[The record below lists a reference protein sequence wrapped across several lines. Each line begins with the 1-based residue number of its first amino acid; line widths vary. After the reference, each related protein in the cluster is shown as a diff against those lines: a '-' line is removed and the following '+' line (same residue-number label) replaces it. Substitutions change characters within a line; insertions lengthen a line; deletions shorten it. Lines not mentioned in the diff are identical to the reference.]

1 MDNNSSGSSEGAF
14 RQDARDALDKVLRE
28 KQPLSGK
35 VDIHQDP
42 GVNITFKDWLRVGG
56 KLARRR
62 RERLR
67 GYRKISVNL
76 KS

>member
-1 MDNNSSGSSEGAF
+1 MDNNSSGSSEGSF

-42 GVNITFKDWLRVGG
+42 GVNIKPEFNSSASKKQRVT
-56 KLARRR
+56 L
-62 RERLR
+62 
-67 GYRKISVNL
+67 IP
-76 KS
+76 

>member
-1 MDNNSSGSSEGAF
+1 MDNNSSGSSEGSF

-42 GVNITFKDWLRVGG
+42 GVNITSQTSQLKIARKALCG
-56 KLARRR
+56 K
-62 RERLR
+62 
-67 GYRKISVNL
+67 G
-76 KS
+76 

>member
-1 MDNNSSGSSEGAF
+1 MDNNSSGSSEGSF

-42 GVNITFKDWLRVGG
+42 GVNITFKDWLRGGG

-62 RERLR
+62 WERLTGKPGSR
-67 GYRKISVNL
+67 Q
-76 KS
+76 

>member
-1 MDNNSSGSSEGAF
+1 MDNNSSGSSEGSF

-42 GVNITFKDWLRVGG
+42 GVNITF
-56 KLARRR
+56 
-62 RERLR
+62 
-67 GYRKISVNL
+67 
-76 KS
+76 